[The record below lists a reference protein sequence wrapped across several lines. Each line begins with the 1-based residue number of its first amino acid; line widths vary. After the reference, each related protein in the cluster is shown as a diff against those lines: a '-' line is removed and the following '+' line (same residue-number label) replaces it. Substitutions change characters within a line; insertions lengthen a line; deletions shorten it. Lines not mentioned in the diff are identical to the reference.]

1 MRVRAGAARSGPR
14 LLCVRPA
21 ATRFVPALVL
31 SLCALVITAIV
42 AAPGAAATSSARRAQ
57 PTNGENETGQGA
69 CENRQ
74 LPPPPIDTS
83 EEPKPGEPS
92 PEPLP
97 VPEDPVGGT
106 RMGECGI
113 VQPEGSKAPPKVT
126 AATWIVTDLDSG
138 AVLVAKDPHARE
150 RPASLIKVLLAIVV
164 IRELSPETVV
174 TGTQEDAN
182 QEGTRVGIGPGGKY
196 TVEQL
201 LDALVMRSGNDA
213 AHALAGAL
221 GGTEEAVGKMNALAK
236 ELGALD
242 TRAATPSGL
251 DGPGMMTSAYDQSLI
266 FRAAMKHEE
275 FATAAKTA
283 RINFPGYGGK
293 EGFQVNNDNRLLGEY
308 EGFLGGKTGFTD
320 DARHTYVGGAERDGK
335 RLAVVLLRGER
346 EQDPLAVQGAALLD
360 YGFELAKT
368 DPKPVGE
375 LVTQSP
381 EAQPKPNPNQQNSSE
396 VTNTVDDKAPSE
408 SADTAADADR
418 SAFGNVG
425 LPLVVLAGLGVVGVG
440 ALWLRRQRARA
451 ARANRG

>member
-1 MRVRAGAARSGPR
+1 
-14 LLCVRPA
+14 
-21 ATRFVPALVL
+21 L
-31 SLCALVITAIV
+31 SLCALVITAII
-42 AAPGAAATSSARRAQ
+42 AAPGAVAARSARQAQ
-57 PTNGENETGQGA
+57 PTNGDNESGQGA

-97 VPEDPVGGT
+97 VPEDPVGGP

-126 AATWIVTDLDSG
+126 AATWVISDLDSG
-138 AVLVAKDPHARE
+138 AVLAAKDPHARE

-164 IRELSPETVV
+164 VRELSPETVV

-221 GGTEEAVGKMNALAK
+221 GGTEEAIGKMNALAK

-266 FRAAMKHEE
+266 FRAAMGHEE
-275 FATAAKTA
+275 FATAAKTQK
-283 RINFPGYGGK
+283 INFPGYGGK
-293 EGFQVNNDNRLLGEY
+293 AGFQVNNDNRLLGEY

-360 YGFELAKT
+360 YGFALAKA

-381 EAQPKPNPNQQNSSE
+381 EAQPKPNPGPQNSE
-396 VTNTVDDKAPSE
+396 VTNSVDDKATEDSTTDT
-408 SADTAADADR
+408 ADTADADR

-425 LPLVVLAGLGVVGVG
+425 LPLVVLAGLGIVGAG
-440 ALWLRRQRARA
+440 ALWFRRQRARA

>member
-1 MRVRAGAARSGPR
+1 
-14 LLCVRPA
+14 
-21 ATRFVPALVL
+21 L

-42 AAPGAAATSSARRAQ
+42 AAPGAAAARSARQVQ
-57 PTNGENETGQGA
+57 PTNGDNESGQGA

-113 VQPEGSKAPPKVT
+113 VQPEGGKAPPKVT
-126 AATWIVTDLDSG
+126 AATWVISDLDSG
-138 AVLVAKDPHARE
+138 AVLAAKDPHARE

-266 FRAAMKHEE
+266 FRAAMNHEE
-275 FATAAKTA
+275 FATAAKTQK
-283 RINFPGYGGK
+283 IDFPGYAGK
-293 EGFQVNNDNRLLGEY
+293 PGFQVNNDNHLLGEY

-335 RLAVVLLRGER
+335 RIAVVLLRGER
-346 EQDPLAVQGAALLD
+346 EEAPLAAQGAALLD
-360 YGFELAKT
+360 YGFALAKE
-368 DPKPVGE
+368 DSKPVGE

-381 EAQPKPNPNQQNSSE
+381 EAQPKPKPEPQNSE
-396 VTNTVDDKAPSE
+396 VTNSVDDKEDSE
-408 SADTAADADR
+408 STPDTAAADR

-425 LPLVVLAGLGVVGVG
+425 LPLVVLAGLGILG
-440 ALWLRRQRARA
+440 AGGLWFRRQRARA

>member
-1 MRVRAGAARSGPR
+1 
-14 LLCVRPA
+14 
-21 ATRFVPALVL
+21 L

-42 AAPGAAATSSARRAQ
+42 AAPGAAAARSARQGQ
-57 PTNGENETGQGA
+57 PTSGDNDSAQGA
-69 CENRQ
+69 CQNRQ

-106 RMGECGI
+106 RMGECGL
-113 VQPEGSKAPPKVT
+113 VQPDGSADPPKVT
-126 AATWIVTDLDSG
+126 AATWVISDLESG
-138 AVLVAKDPHARE
+138 AVLAAKDPHARE

-164 IRELSPETVV
+164 IRELRPETVV

-182 QEGTRVGIGPGGKY
+182 QEGTRVGIGPGGRY

-201 LDALVMRSGNDA
+201 LNALVMRSGNDA
-213 AHALAGAL
+213 AHALARAL
-221 GGTEEAVGKMNALAK
+221 GGPEAALEKMNALAK

-266 FRAAMKHEE
+266 FRAAMRHEE
-275 FATAAKTA
+275 FATAARTQK
-283 RINFPGYGGK
+283 IDFPGYGGRG
-293 EGFQVNNDNRLLGEY
+293 GFQVNNDNRLLGEY

-320 DARHTYVGGAERDGK
+320 DARHTYVGAAERDGK
-335 RLAVVLLRGER
+335 RIAVVLLRGER
-346 EQDPLAVQGAALLD
+346 DQAPLAEQAAALLD
-360 YGFELAKT
+360 YGFALAAE
-368 DPKPVGE
+368 DVKPVGE

-381 EAQPKPNPNQQNSSE
+381 DAQPKPNPNKQSE
-396 VTNTVDDKAPSE
+396 PTD
-408 SADTAADADR
+408 SADGGSSSSNPTEADTER

-425 LPLVVLAGLGVVGVG
+425 LPLVILAALAVLATL
-440 ALWLRRQRARA
+440 AMWLRRRRARA
-451 ARANRG
+451 ARAAARG